1 MAVSRFVLNE
11 REHLALHLISYSL
24 CLSIF
29 TTFRTRQ
36 YILQCESSPR
46 CADEG
51 AARRHDRPFAACHS
65 RMVSK
70 QALQAQQEGERDEAA
85 AREGEGELYCAMKN
99 DFLLICFSGK
109 NKLAIFQQELK
120 EIFYGRMQ
128 GEKLIAT
135 SPVENV
141 NDYDELYNS
150 ARNITYQEPWNHQ
163 ISEFF

>member
-1 MAVSRFVLNE
+1 MSLFLLLFELDSTFFNVNPRPD
-11 REHLALHLISYSL
+11 ALMKEQLVDMTGL
-24 CLSIF
+24 
-29 TTFRTRQ
+29 
-36 YILQCESSPR
+36 SPR
-46 CADEG
+46 VIRVWFQNKRCKHNKKAN
-51 AARRHDRPFAACHS
+51 
-65 RMVSK
+65 
-70 QALQAQQEGERDEAA
+70 
-85 AREGEGELYCAMKN
+85 AMKLQLEKEKVS
-99 DFLLICFSGK
+99 FSVRWKMTFVQFISGK